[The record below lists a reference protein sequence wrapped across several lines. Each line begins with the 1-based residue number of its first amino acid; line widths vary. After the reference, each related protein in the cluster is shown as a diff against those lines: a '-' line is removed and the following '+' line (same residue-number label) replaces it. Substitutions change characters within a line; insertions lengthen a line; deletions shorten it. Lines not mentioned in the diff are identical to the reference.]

1 MRLRTG
7 IYIAFLFCAIGLS
20 AQDNVIDQVVWVVG
34 DEAIYKSDVENA
46 RLDAARSGMSFD
58 GDPYCIIPEELA
70 LNKLF
75 LNQAVIDSIETNDME
90 IAQQIDARLA
100 YYVEN
105 MGSMERVEQA
115 FETTE
120 KELRAEWYQPVK
132 DQIIIQKMRDK
143 LVEHVKVTPAEVR
156 RFCKDIPRDSIPF
169 VPTQV
174 EVQIIT
180 QEPKIPQIEI
190 DQIKE
195 QLRDFTERVQTGR
208 ALFSTLAHLY
218 SEDPGTAAQGGETG
232 FFGRGEMVPEFSQ
245 VAFSLTDPTKVSKI
259 VESEYGFHIIQL
271 IEKRGDKINVRHILR
286 KPQVDDAD
294 IDSCLLRLDSIADAI
309 RKGEFSFETGAQY
322 ISYDKD
328 TRNNKGLMSYR
339 QYANA
344 PANSRFEMQQLPYE
358 IARQVQRLK
367 IGEIS
372 DPFTMTSNSGKVICA
387 IVKLKNRIDGHTA
400 NVSEDYQILKNLV
413 LAAKQ
418 EKTISEWIKEQQKS
432 IYIHISPGWN
442 NCEFKYPGWVVR

>member
-1 MRLRTG
+1 MRLRAG
-7 IYIAFLFCAIGLS
+7 LFIALLCVIDLF

-46 RLDAARSGMSFD
+46 RIDAARSGISFD

-70 LNKLF
+70 LNKIF
-75 LNQAVIDSIETNDME
+75 LNQAVIDSIDATDME
-90 IAQQIDARLA
+90 ISMQIDARLS

-132 DQIIIQKMRDK
+132 EQIIVQKMRDK

-156 RFCKDIPRDSIPF
+156 RFCKNIPEDSIPF

-180 QEPKIPQIEI
+180 QEPKIPQVEI
-190 DQIKE
+190 DEIKD
-195 QLRDFTERVQTGR
+195 QLRDFTERVHSGR

-218 SEDPGTAAQGGETG
+218 SDDPGTAAQGGETG

-286 KPQVDDAD
+286 KPKVDDAD
-294 IDSCLLRLDSIADAI
+294 IDTCLLRLDSIANAI

-339 QYANA
+339 QSANS

-358 IARQVQRLK
+358 IARQVQRMK

-372 DPFTMTSNSGKVICA
+372 DPFTMKSPSGKVICA
-387 IVKLKNRIDGHTA
+387 IVKLKNRIEGHNA

-413 LAAKQ
+413 LSYKQ
-418 EKTISEWIKEQQKS
+418 EQAVNEWIREQQKL
-432 IYIHISPGWN
+432 IYVHISPGWN
-442 NCEFKYPGWVVR
+442 DCEFKYPGWNIK

>member
-1 MRLRTG
+1 MRLRVG
-7 IYIAFLFCAIGLS
+7 LYIAVLLCAVGLS

-46 RLDAARSGMSFD
+46 RIDAARSGISFD

-75 LNQAVIDSIETNDME
+75 LNQAVIDSIDATDAE
-90 IAQQIDARLA
+90 IAMQIDARLA

-120 KELRAEWYQPVK
+120 KELRAEWYQPVR
-132 DQIIIQKMRDK
+132 DQIIVQKVRDK

-156 RFCKDIPRDSIPF
+156 RFCKDIPADSIPF

-180 QEPKIPQIEI
+180 QEPKIPQVEI
-190 DQIKE
+190 DGIKD
-195 QLRDFTERVQTGR
+195 QLRDFTERVQSGR
-208 ALFSTLAHLY
+208 AQFSTLALLY
-218 SEDPGTAAQGGETG
+218 SDDPGSAPHGGETG

-245 VAFSLTDPTKVSKI
+245 VAFALTDPAKVSKI

-294 IDSCLLRLDSIADAI
+294 IDTCLLRLDSIADAI

-339 QYANA
+339 GSANS

-358 IARQVQRLK
+358 IARQVQRMK

-372 DPFTMTSNSGKVICA
+372 DPFTMTNPSGKVICA
-387 IVKLKNRIDGHTA
+387 IVKLKNRIEGHNA

-413 LAAKQ
+413 LTYKQ
-418 EKTISEWIKEQQKS
+418 EQAVNEWIREQQKS

-442 NCEFKYPGWVVR
+442 DCEFKYPGWNVR